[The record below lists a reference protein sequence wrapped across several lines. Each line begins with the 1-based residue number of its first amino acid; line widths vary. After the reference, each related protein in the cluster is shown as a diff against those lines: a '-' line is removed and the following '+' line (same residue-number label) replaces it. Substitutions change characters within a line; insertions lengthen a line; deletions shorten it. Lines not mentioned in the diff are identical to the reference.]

1 MGNGLEVRGN
11 ESNSGHYSAANQ
23 TAYSGNFLGD
33 PSTTNSHAVIYDRKY
48 SEMNS
53 THSQFTSNTKNAVIA
68 VNQGNLMQMP
78 NKLDVPK
85 DIVKR
90 SSVTNTN
97 TKHLIQAA
105 MQLDDNRLVV
115 NSSVVN
121 SVTGGSDNQVPP
133 SSIESQ

>member
-53 THSQFTSNTKNAVIA
+53 TTNIVI
-68 VNQGNLMQMP
+68 
-78 NKLDVPK
+78 
-85 DIVKR
+85 
-90 SSVTNTN
+90 
-97 TKHLIQAA
+97 LIQYHNE
-105 MQLDDNRLVV
+105 DNI
-115 NSSVVN
+115 
-121 SVTGGSDNQVPP
+121 Q
-133 SSIESQ
+133 